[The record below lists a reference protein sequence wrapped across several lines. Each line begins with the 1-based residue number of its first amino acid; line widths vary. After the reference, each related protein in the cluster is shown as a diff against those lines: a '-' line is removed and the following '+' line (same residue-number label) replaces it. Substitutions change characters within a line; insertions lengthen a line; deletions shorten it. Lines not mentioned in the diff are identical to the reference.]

1 MSALRKL
8 ARQWPPILQAKKKT
22 RIGPELHKCPLCTQ
36 IIYTGKRSIEAIQV
50 DYPDAIA
57 GRMDIDHINP
67 VVPVESSGK
76 KKDWNDII
84 SRLYC
89 NESNLQ
95 SICMFCHKTKSLA
108 ERVDRAKARKE
119 NKKCE

>member
-1 MSALRKL
+1 
-8 ARQWPPILQAKKKT
+8 
-22 RIGPELHKCPLCTQ
+22 
-36 IIYTGKRSIEAIQV
+36 
-50 DYPDAIA
+50 
-57 GRMDIDHINP
+57 MDIDHINP